1 MTLLL
6 AEPTSLW
13 LEISSTTQT
22 QSWQQSRHYY
32 PPGNMDAQAQSASWR
47 AYLNHLC
54 LQTFLDYLEEEENFE
69 ASAYPSTQ
77 TLFHIWSVVDGAAI
91 SLGNKRLVLI
101 PTPTLGEGEL
111 RVPQEWIDIPNWVGD
126 YYLGVKIY
134 PDDQELEIVG
144 YTTHAQLKNKGSY
157 DPQERYYCL
166 DRAELIEDV
175 SVLWVALELC
185 PEERTKVSVPSL
197 PTLPVT
203 QAESLVQRLGNREVV
218 RPRLAVPFE
227 HWGALLEQEN
237 YLEQIYLQ
245 RQNVTQ
251 VNLSQWFDNLFA
263 SGWQSLDTLF
273 PDRNNLAFSL
283 RGNSTQVKRVKL
295 IELENQ
301 AVVLALSLS
310 SEDDGRVGIRTQLYP
325 APTETHLPEGVRL
338 DLLSSTGE
346 SLKSVRARGEDDFV
360 QIQRF
365 KCAQGYRFNIQV
377 SLDDISV
384 REIFVV

>member
-1 MTLLL
+1 M
-6 AEPTSLW
+6 
-13 LEISSTTQT
+13 
-22 QSWQQSRHYY
+22 
-32 PPGNMDAQAQSASWR
+32 
-47 AYLNHLC
+47 
-54 LQTFLDYLEEEENFE
+54 
-69 ASAYPSTQ
+69 
-77 TLFHIWSVVDGAAI
+77 
-91 SLGNKRLVLI
+91 
-101 PTPTLGEGEL
+101 
-111 RVPQEWIDIPNWVGD
+111 
-126 YYLGVKIY
+126 
-134 PDDQELEIVG
+134 
-144 YTTHAQLKNKGSY
+144 
-157 DPQERYYCL
+157 
-166 DRAELIEDV
+166 
-175 SVLWVALELC
+175 ALELC
-185 PEERTKVSVPSL
+185 REELTRASVPSL
-197 PTLPVT
+197 ATLPVT
-203 QAESLVQRLGNREVV
+203 QAESLVQRLGNQEVA

-245 RQNVTQ
+245 RQNLTP
-251 VNLSQWFDNLFA
+251 VNLSQWFDNLCA

-273 PDRNNLAFSL
+273 PDGNNLAFSL

-301 AVVLALSLS
+301 AVVLALGLT

-325 APTETHLPEGVRL
+325 VPTEAHLPEGVRL

-346 SLKSVRARGEDDFV
+346 SLKSVQARSEDDFV